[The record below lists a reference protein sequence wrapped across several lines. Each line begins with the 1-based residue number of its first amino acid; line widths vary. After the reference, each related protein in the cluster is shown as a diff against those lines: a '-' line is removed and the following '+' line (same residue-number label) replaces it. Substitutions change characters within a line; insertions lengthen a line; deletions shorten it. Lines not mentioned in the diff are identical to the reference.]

1 MKILTI
7 TLSVLISL
15 SLYAEKKTITV
26 GILAPNR
33 IMREAYI
40 DAKLKF
46 EKENPGIAV
55 KLIVKSI
62 KHYNEQ
68 FPKWMA
74 EKKGPDVLFWYAGE
88 QLRSYVRQGAVA
100 SISLLWEK
108 AKLDKSISE
117 NFKRLVTYKEQ
128 VYAIPFAYYGWGF
141 IYRKSI
147 FKKYDLQ
154 PPKTWPEF
162 NKACQ
167 TLKNNNITPVSIG
180 LKNKWPCLAWFDY
193 LNLRINGLAYH
204 LKLLKGQISY
214 KDPGVKKVLTELKKL
229 IDSATFCPDLI
240 TLDWKKALSQI
251 NNGVSGM
258 TLIGL
263 FAENELP
270 EELKDDYQFF
280 PFPQIQQTKIFENVP
295 TDIFFMPSFAK
306 NKPQALRFLQFISR
320 AENMAILNRGTG
332 SFSTNA
338 TKTSKLTPIKKQ
350 FKTLMQQANGFSQ
363 YFSRDSI
370 SEDISNTATD
380 ALTAFFLKPE
390 IDRFTTILEKKRL
403 ELFTKAP

>member
-7 TLSVLISL
+7 TLNLLIAL

-46 EKENPGIAV
+46 EKENPDIAV

-100 SISLLWEK
+100 SISPLWEK
-108 AKLDKSISE
+108 ANLDKSISE
-117 NFKRLVTYKEQ
+117 NFKKLVTYKEQ

-154 PPKTWPEF
+154 PPKNWPEF
-162 NKACQ
+162 NKVCQ

-193 LNLRINGLAYH
+193 LDLRINGLAYH

-229 IDSATFCPDLI
+229 IDNATFCPERI
-240 TLDWKKALSQI
+240 KLDWKKALSQI

-270 EELKDDYQFF
+270 EDLKDDYQFF
-280 PFPQIQQTKIFENVP
+280 PFPQIQQIKKFENVP
-295 TDIFFMPSFAK
+295 TDVFFMPSFAK
-306 NKPQALRFLQFISR
+306 NKPQALRFLQFISQ

-338 TKTSKLTPIKKQ
+338 TKTSNLTPIKKQ
-350 FKTLMQQANGFSQ
+350 FKTLMQQADGFSQ

-390 IDRFTTILEKKRL
+390 IDRFINILEKKRL
-403 ELFTKAP
+403 ELSTKAP

>member
-7 TLSVLISL
+7 TLSLLIAL

-46 EKENPGIAV
+46 EKENPDIAV

-100 SISLLWEK
+100 SISPLWEK

-117 NFKRLVTYKEQ
+117 NFKKLVTYKEQ

-154 PPKTWPEF
+154 PPKNWPEF
-162 NKACQ
+162 NKVCQ

-193 LNLRINGLAYH
+193 LDLRINGLAYH

-229 IDSATFCPDLI
+229 IDNATFCPERI
-240 TLDWKKALSQI
+240 KLDWKKALSQI

-270 EELKDDYQFF
+270 EDLKDDYQFF
-280 PFPQIQQTKIFENVP
+280 PFPQIQQIKKFENVP
-295 TDIFFMPSFAK
+295 TDVFFMPSFAK
-306 NKPQALRFLQFISR
+306 NKPQALRFLQFISQ

-338 TKTSKLTPIKKQ
+338 TKTSNLTPIKKQ
-350 FKTLMQQANGFSQ
+350 FKTLMQQADGFSQ

-390 IDRFTTILEKKRL
+390 IDRFINILEKKRL
-403 ELFTKAP
+403 ELSTKAP